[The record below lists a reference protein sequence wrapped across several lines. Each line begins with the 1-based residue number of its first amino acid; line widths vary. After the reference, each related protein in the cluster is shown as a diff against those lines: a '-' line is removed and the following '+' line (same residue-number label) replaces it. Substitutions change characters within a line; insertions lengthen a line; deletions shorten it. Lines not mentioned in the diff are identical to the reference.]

1 MTEAAQEQAI
11 TFNGK
16 EYLLS
21 SLSDESK
28 RYIDH
33 LVDLGKKIYQAELD
47 LQQYRYIDQQFNS
60 LLSASLEEVL
70 EEVSE

>member
-1 MTEAAQEQAI
+1 MEELAQEQTI

-21 SLSDESK
+21 EMSDESR

-33 LVDLGKKIYQAELD
+33 LIDLGKKIYQTELD
-47 LQQYRYIDQQFNS
+47 LQQYKYLDQQFNT
-60 LLSASLEEVL
+60 LLSTSLEIA
-70 EEVSE
+70 EEV

>member
-1 MTEAAQEQAI
+1 MAEAAQEQAI

-21 SLSDESK
+21 SLSDESR

-33 LVDLGKKIYQAELD
+33 LIDLGKKIYQAELD
-47 LQQYRYIDQQFNS
+47 LQQYRYIDQQFNT
-60 LLSASLEEVL
+60 LLSASLEVM

>member
-1 MTEAAQEQAI
+1 MEKAAKEQMI

-21 SLSDESK
+21 EISDVSR

-33 LVDLGKKIYQAELD
+33 LIDLGKKIYQAELD
-47 LQQYRYIDQQFNS
+47 LQQYKYLDQQFNT
-60 LLSASLEEVL
+60 LLSTSLEVS